1 MLQTSPK
8 RRFDGSGNTFATLA
22 SLWPYIWPQ
31 GRSDLKQRVV
41 IAMVLLVVS
50 KVLTVLVPYAYKWA
64 VDALEGG
71 AGFAVGVPDWL
82 KLAAVPAFLVIAYG
96 VGRFLAFGFQ
106 QVRDAIFARV
116 GQHAVRT
123 LGYRT
128 FEHLHR
134 LSLRFHLERR
144 TGGLSRI
151 IERGVKGIEIIVRFT
166 LLQTIPTILEFVLVA
181 FVIAFQFG
189 VIYLVTLVVM
199 MVLYLWFTVKA
210 TEWRMSIRRAAR
222 LWGWSGRTASTARS
236 TATC

>member
-116 GQHAVRT
+116 GQHAVV
-123 LGYRT
+123 GNDV
-128 FEHLHR
+128 
-134 LSLRFHLERR
+134 
-144 TGGLSRI
+144 GDIADAIQGLDFNAFGD
-151 IERGVKGIEIIVRFT
+151 EAGPEISIVG
-166 LLQTIPTILEFVLVA
+166 QVSAQQVADVEIL
-181 FVIAFQFG
+181 
-189 VIYLVTLVVM
+189 
-199 MVLYLWFTVKA
+199 
-210 TEWRMSIRRAAR
+210 
-222 LWGWSGRTASTARS
+222 
-236 TATC
+236 